1 MFWTKAGQQV
11 SLGDGG
17 INPSFHTSTNGEHSQ
32 DTNLESAMENL
43 NESNHQLLQTIEEL
57 KAEKCEAS
65 TLHKYCRNILFY
77 GMLCESSCDTRDR
90 IRIIIVPIHS

>member
-1 MFWTKAGQQV
+1 V

-17 INPSFHTSTNGEHSQ
+17 INPSFNTSTNGEHSQ

-57 KAEKCEAS
+57 KAENLK
-65 TLHKYCRNILFY
+65 LQLFINIATHELRTPI
-77 GMLCESSCDTRDR
+77 MP
-90 IRIIIVPIHS
+90 IVEYSEILQEDI